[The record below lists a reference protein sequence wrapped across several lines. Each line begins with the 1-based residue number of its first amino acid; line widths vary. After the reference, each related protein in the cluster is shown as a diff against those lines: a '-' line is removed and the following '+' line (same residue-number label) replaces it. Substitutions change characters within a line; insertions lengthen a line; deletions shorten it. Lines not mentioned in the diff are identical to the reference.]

1 MPGLGIPLSRH
12 AEVAM
17 SLSAR
22 LEQDYLVAYKAKDT
36 VRLGVLRLLKTALKN
51 FQVQHLR
58 VPEEGDVLDLIARQ
72 CKQRKESIDQFT
84 AAGRLDL
91 AEKEQAEL
99 VVLQGYMPEPLEG
112 EALLAAVREAVAEAG
127 AAGPKDMGKVMQI
140 LTAKYKGRYDGKAAS
155 EAVKAALASL

>member
-1 MPGLGIPLSRH
+1 
-12 AEVAM
+12 M

-22 LEQDYLVAYKAKDT
+22 LEQDYITAYKAKDA

-58 VPEEGDVLDLIARQ
+58 APEDGDVFDLIAKQ
-72 CKQRKESIDQFT
+72 CKQRKESIDQFS
-84 AAGRLDL
+84 AAGRIDL
-91 AEKEQAEL
+91 ADKERAEL
-99 VVLQGYMPEPLEG
+99 EVLRGYMPEPLEG
-112 EALLAAVREAVAEAG
+112 EALTAAVREAVAESG

-155 EAVKAALASL
+155 ETVKSVLAAL

>member
-1 MPGLGIPLSRH
+1 
-12 AEVAM
+12 M

-22 LEQDYLVAYKAKDT
+22 LEQDYITAYKAKDA

-58 VPEEGDVLDLIARQ
+58 APEDGDVFDLIAKQ
-72 CKQRKESIDQFT
+72 CKQRKESIDQFS
-84 AAGRLDL
+84 AAGRTDL
-91 AEKEQAEL
+91 ADKERAEL
-99 VVLQGYMPEPLEG
+99 EVLRGYMPEPLEG
-112 EALLAAVREAVAEAG
+112 EALTAAVREAVAESG

-155 EAVKAALASL
+155 ETVKSVLAAL

>member
-1 MPGLGIPLSRH
+1 
-12 AEVAM
+12 M

-22 LEQDYLVAYKAKDT
+22 LEQDYITAYKAKDA

-58 VPEEGDVLDLIARQ
+58 APEDGDVFDLIAKQ
-72 CKQRKESIDQFT
+72 CKQRKESIEQFS
-84 AAGRLDL
+84 AAGRMDL
-91 AEKEQAEL
+91 ADKERAEL
-99 VVLQGYMPEPLEG
+99 EVLQGYMPEPLEG
-112 EALLAAVREAVAEAG
+112 EALTAAVREAVTESG

-155 EAVKAALASL
+155 ETVKSVLAAL